1 MEADLEQRSDVSRH
15 RNFLFAIWKAEMN
28 KFGPENHFV
37 LFQACMIETFR
48 YRMVSMLQ
56 IGISILFAR
65 APKWATFGGVMMK
78 AHNV

>member
-1 MEADLEQRSDVSRH
+1 
-15 RNFLFAIWKAEMN
+15 MN
-28 KFGPENHFV
+28 KFGPENRFV